1 MRRDPMES
9 YFNHE
14 KLHVYQEAIAFVA
27 WWSEIRPRC
36 AGAANVQD
44 QMDRA
49 STSMPLNI
57 AEGNGRFTTRDR
69 SHYFRVASASALECA
84 ACLDVFAA
92 RKCLVWRDVEP
103 GKERLKRIVSMLIG
117 LIGKTSGRVAEGE
130 ADYDPMLDQSDEA

>member
-1 MRRDPMES
+1 MEI

-27 WWSEIRPRC
+27 WWAEIRPRC
-36 AGAANVQD
+36 SGGANVQD

-84 ACLDVFAA
+84 ACLDVFVA
-92 RKCLVWRDVEP
+92 RKCLVWRDIEP
-103 GKERLKRIVSMLIG
+103 GKERLKGIVSMLMG
-117 LIGKTSGRVAEGE
+117 LISKSSSRVAEEE